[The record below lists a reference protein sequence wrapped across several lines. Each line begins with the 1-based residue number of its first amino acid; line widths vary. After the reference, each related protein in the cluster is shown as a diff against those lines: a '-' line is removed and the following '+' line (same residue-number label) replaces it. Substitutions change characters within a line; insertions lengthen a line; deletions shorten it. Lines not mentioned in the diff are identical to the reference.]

1 MRIFSKNMFRSCM
14 KKRII
19 NLIIILNIIQF
30 HYTISSPVWQGIK
43 KDCHQKVTVLLTS
56 FFSEGIWLICQAR
69 SPSRS
74 ALLPF
79 P

>member
-43 KDCHQKVTVLLTS
+43 KGLPPK
-56 FFSEGIWLICQAR
+56 GN
-69 SPSRS
+69 SPLNIIYS
-74 ALLPF
+74 AKAC
-79 P
+79 